1 MIGLSV
7 ATFSIAA
14 PLFVTSPAPS
24 TDGTSGGRGR
34 IIHLR
39 DKNRVFTDRPTK
51 VHIDD
56 IAHIEGHIEVIEEDI
71 HNLEVRE
78 QRMQHMLIAAK
89 GLEQASNQLQRLETI
104 QAQIALK
111 RAILDDEQ
119 ALKLIL
125 ELI

>member
-1 MIGLSV
+1 MSGTRSHRYIDTGIS
-7 ATFSIAA
+7 SICDRSDCMR
-14 PLFVTSPAPS
+14 SP
-24 TDGTSGGRGR
+24 
-34 IIHLR
+34 
-39 DKNRVFTDRPTK
+39 
-51 VHIDD
+51 
-56 IAHIEGHIEVIEEDI
+56 
-71 HNLEVRE
+71 E